1 MHTPKTLYIVA
12 DGGRARYIER
22 IGPAQFSTFRSF
34 VSAHLHEKASE
45 LVRDRLG
52 RVRESATTA
61 RHAVAARS
69 DPRDKTETAFIR
81 SLAED
86 LSETESIGGFDNLV
100 VVAPARLQKA
110 LRDALA
116 PGLAA
121 KLARC
126 INKNL
131 TKVPDNDLYSHLP
144 VFLVPRP
151 VT

>member
-1 MHTPKTLYIVA
+1 MHTPRTLYIVT

-22 IGPAQFSTFRSF
+22 VGPAQFSTFRNF
-34 VSAHLHEKASE
+34 VSAHLHEKAV
-45 LVRDRLG
+45 LVRDSLG
-52 RVRESATTA
+52 RVRETATTA
-61 RHAVAARS
+61 RLS
-69 DPRDKTETAFIR
+69 KIESAFIR

-86 LSETESIGGFDNLV
+86 LSDNERTGGFDNMV
-100 VVAPARLQKA
+100 VVAPARLQKI

-116 PGLAA
+116 PGLTA

-151 VT
+151 AT